1 MSQRKAMVGL
11 ALLLRLIW
19 SSSYSLEK
27 VVIILQSQ
35 LDRGHSFSRKTTSQ
49 IRLVTQ
55 RSRITQWD
63 LRGHMRSLAGD
74 RKSCATEPLVLNS
87 CPKI

>member
-1 MSQRKAMVGL
+1 MSQRKAMVDL

-35 LDRGHSFSRKTTSQ
+35 LDRGHSFSRKITSQ

-63 LRGHMRSLAGD
+63 LRGHN
-74 RKSCATEPLVLNS
+74 EVLGWGQEIL
-87 CPKI
+87 CYRTPGAK